1 MRYRAKIAPK
11 NFFWMYVLD
20 PLCLELWEVNKTLL

>member
-11 NFFWMYVLD
+11 KFFCMCVLN
-20 PLCLELWEVNKTLL
+20 PLCLELREVNKTLL